1 MGVLA
6 TTSTISKNTL
16 NQGKSKSKIP
26 DYARNYR
33 NEYLF
38 IRGIDKVLEDFILNY
53 LSYCSELFVS
63 SYSDRIKLYIRKFLK
78 AQQLDYLKDT
88 SCFIFKECDVTNIDY
103 LLERMHFFKKMKN
116 LLMDV
121 LKIFQVIEI
130 FMSCFVNFIIK

>member
-103 LLERMHFFKKMKN
+103 LFERMHFFKKMKN